1 MATNLSLFLKGNKK
15 QRENRKYAATK
26 SLCDADGKPLEW
38 EIKPLTTKEND
49 KIREECTL
57 DIPIKGKPG
66 MYRQKQDTSL
76 YLKKMIC
83 ASVVFPDLFNAQL
96 QDSYGVTKPEDL
108 IVEMIDDPGEY
119 NDLAV
124 FIQDLNGF
132 SESINEKVD
141 MAKN

>member
-1 MATNLSLFLKGNKK
+1 
-15 QRENRKYAATK
+15 
-26 SLCDADGKPLEW
+26 
-38 EIKPLTTKEND
+38 
-49 KIREECTL
+49 
-57 DIPIKGKPG
+57 
-66 MYRQKQDTSL
+66 L

-83 ASVVFPDLFNAQL
+83 ASVVFLDLFNAQL

-108 IVEMIDDPGEY
+108 IMEMIDDPGEY

-141 MAKN
+141 TAKN